1 MPTSRTLPALLAA
14 ACLCACTTLP
24 PAPASAP
31 APVNAPASASAST
44 PTIRTGAA
52 AATPPKA
59 EAVTVTDGGSGIL
72 LRMRR
77 SGCYGRCPSYT
88 VEIDDTG
95 RVRFEGERFTAATG
109 VQHGQARPAALEAL
123 HRLLREPAVAALSG
137 AYTPGDPKRCGV
149 WATDFASVAIELR
162 IDGRSRRIEHY
173 LGCQSA
179 PAALVQL
186 EQAIDTAGGTEQW
199 IEGGATE

>member
-1 MPTSRTLPALLAA
+1 MDTHGLLISLVAATSVGACAA
-14 ACLCACTTLP
+14 AVPGHPGQSGSQGDTASSARASLASGGTTFE
-24 PAPASAP
+24 
-31 APVNAPASASAST
+31 V
-44 PTIRTGAA
+44 
-52 AATPPKA
+52 
-59 EAVTVTDGGSGIL
+59 
-72 LRMRR
+72 RMRR

-88 VEIDDTG
+88 VSINGDGVVEFT
-95 RVRFEGERFTAATG
+95 GERFTAATG
-109 VQHGQARPAALEAL
+109 VQRGQAPAAAL
-123 HRLLREPAVAALSG
+123 QGLRALLAEPAVAALSG